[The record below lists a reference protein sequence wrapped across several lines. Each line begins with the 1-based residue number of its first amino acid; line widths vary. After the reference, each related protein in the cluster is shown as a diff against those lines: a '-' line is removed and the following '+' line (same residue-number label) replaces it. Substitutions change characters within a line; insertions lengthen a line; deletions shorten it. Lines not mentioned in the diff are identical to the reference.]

1 MYNEINK
8 KLEKLKE
15 SIKLKK
21 ILKREIDTLE
31 NQLEKDEKKLY
42 DLEKVLK
49 KEKKDVDNLNKL
61 SVSNIIATVLN
72 NKENKLEKE
81 EQEYLMV
88 KLKYDELLASIN
100 ILKEDLFNK
109 KNRLRTL
116 YNCEEEYNKA
126 INEKIKLINVYG
138 NYDIKE
144 KISNLDKR
152 INNIINESRE
162 VKEAYSAG
170 SKLIIEVN
178 HAKDELRSAK
188 NWGILDIAGGDM
200 MSSIVKHN
208 KIKKANDRFYK
219 ITELISNFNKELKDI
234 NLSNLSFSR
243 TSMTFDLF
251 FDNIFTDISVQNKIN
266 DALNSIEELKTKV
279 ECIINELQRRYD
291 RLEVELKE
299 VKNELNLLIEE
310 L

>member
-31 NQLEKDEKKLY
+31 DQLEKDEKKLY

-81 EQEYLMV
+81 EQENLMV

-126 INEKIKLINVYG
+126 INEKIKLINV
-138 NYDIKE
+138 YDIKE

>member
-8 KLEKLKE
+8 KLEKSKE

-21 ILKREIDTLE
+21 ILKREIDILE

-109 KNRLRTL
+109 KNRLRT
-116 YNCEEEYNKA
+116 EYNKA

-170 SKLIIEVN
+170 SKLIIEVT
-178 HAKDELRSAK
+178 HAKDELRSAT